1 MRNCRLFDYSPT
13 QRAAPIKKSPAARI
27 VVPGMAQKLNRVK
40 SDGSPAKITDP
51 AISAMMERSVLNASK
66 SSTVSTKITL
76 QERDYV
82 VGKTITR
89 AVSDCPSRVAISNQ
103 QSKICNS
110 IGVLAQ
116 LVERLNGIEEVRGSN
131 PLGSR
136 ISVEILDR
144 LGMRTQFDRL
154 GRVPRKGSK
163 PSSKA
168 GGEHIAQPIP

>member
-1 MRNCRLFDYSPT
+1 VRNCRLFDYSPT

-82 VGKTITR
+82 VGKTITL

-131 PLGSR
+131 PLGSKVK
-136 ISVEILDR
+136 SHNAL
-144 LGMRTQFDRL
+144 FH
-154 GRVPRKGSK
+154 
-163 PSSKA
+163 SSL
-168 GGEHIAQPIP
+168 

>member
-1 MRNCRLFDYSPT
+1 VRNCRLFDYSPT

-82 VGKTITR
+82 VGKTITL

-110 IGVLAQ
+110 LGVLAQ
-116 LVERLNGIEEVRGSN
+116 LVERLNGIDSRPNDPKVSRSILKALTFDTACRRVRN
-131 PLGSR
+131 
-136 ISVEILDR
+136 SVLKLSHR
-144 LGMRTQFDRL
+144 L
-154 GRVPRKGSK
+154 SK
-163 PSSKA
+163 NLV
-168 GGEHIAQPIP
+168 GG